1 MNWAGILK
9 KNNKDFETVKEK
21 NIDNYEDQNIKDNAN
36 DDLKDVDD
44 EFERIYFSKITD
56 IKLELIEYI
65 REEQLPFLNR
75 INIDAD
81 YFFYDYIK
89 DNCKNLYTLEEKI
102 KKENDKYLE
111 ELKKEEE
118 EQEKENNYFD
128 L

>member
-21 NIDNYEDQNIKDNAN
+21 NIDNNEEQNMKDDTT
-36 DDLKDVDD
+36 DDLRDIDD

-65 REEQLPFLNR
+65 REERLPFLNR
-75 INIDAD
+75 INIDSD

-89 DNCKNLYTLEEKI
+89 YNCKNLYKLEETI
-102 KKENDKYLE
+102 KRENEEYLE

-118 EQEKENNYFD
+118 EEEKENNYFD